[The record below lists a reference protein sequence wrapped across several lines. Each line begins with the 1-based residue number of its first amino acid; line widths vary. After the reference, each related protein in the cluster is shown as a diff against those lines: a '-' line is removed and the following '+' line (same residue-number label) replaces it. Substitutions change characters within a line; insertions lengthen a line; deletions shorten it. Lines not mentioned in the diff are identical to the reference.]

1 MGGMLTS
8 GVDVIIVLGSIDG
21 ADEDDLL
28 PLSLDIQVTAD
39 VGPIGAAKPKGGDQS
54 PSIPRFATD
63 KTTAVTVIDSTSAQ
77 TSMKVCVRPIRGTV
91 RHRNRGVQH
100 DQGRGWRSP
109 LRLLHERSGAEVLHF
124 RHGGAAV
131 HDDGS
136 CSARCSLPP
145 SHTGNF
151 SGYMVITADFNKA
164 DAGVFVSDFAGFT
177 TAVCCHSKR
186 RDPLGPGS
194 DPCREG
200 AMRPFPVVFLPDA
213 GAVEQETSMNRFVS
227 VCSMALALGVGMAAV
242 SRAESRAVQSDPAPG
257 GVLRS
262 RATAYW
268 RLLAAGDR
276 DGASRFLRPEDRPYF
291 LEHPEPPFQDPEVQG
306 IEPSA
311 DGTRAVARI
320 GFNML
325 TPFGPF
331 RWEIRQAWTCVGGEW
346 VAEPRRS
353 TGNPFQSRP
362 ATEEEPPPADT
373 GCRP

>member
-1 MGGMLTS
+1 
-8 GVDVIIVLGSIDG
+8 
-21 ADEDDLL
+21 
-28 PLSLDIQVTAD
+28 
-39 VGPIGAAKPKGGDQS
+39 
-54 PSIPRFATD
+54 
-63 KTTAVTVIDSTSAQ
+63 
-77 TSMKVCVRPIRGTV
+77 
-91 RHRNRGVQH
+91 
-100 DQGRGWRSP
+100 
-109 LRLLHERSGAEVLHF
+109 
-124 RHGGAAV
+124 
-131 HDDGS
+131 
-136 CSARCSLPP
+136 
-145 SHTGNF
+145 
-151 SGYMVITADFNKA
+151 
-164 DAGVFVSDFAGFT
+164 
-177 TAVCCHSKR
+177 
-186 RDPLGPGS
+186 
-194 DPCREG
+194 
-200 AMRPFPVVFLPDA
+200 MRPFPVVFLPDA

-227 VCSMALALGVGMAAV
+227 VCGMALALGVGMAAV

-276 DGASRFLRPEDRPYF
+276 EGASRFLRPEDRPYF

-320 GFNML
+320 GFNL
-325 TPFGPF
+325 FTPVGPF

>member
-1 MGGMLTS
+1 
-8 GVDVIIVLGSIDG
+8 
-21 ADEDDLL
+21 
-28 PLSLDIQVTAD
+28 
-39 VGPIGAAKPKGGDQS
+39 
-54 PSIPRFATD
+54 
-63 KTTAVTVIDSTSAQ
+63 
-77 TSMKVCVRPIRGTV
+77 
-91 RHRNRGVQH
+91 
-100 DQGRGWRSP
+100 
-109 LRLLHERSGAEVLHF
+109 
-124 RHGGAAV
+124 
-131 HDDGS
+131 
-136 CSARCSLPP
+136 
-145 SHTGNF
+145 
-151 SGYMVITADFNKA
+151 
-164 DAGVFVSDFAGFT
+164 
-177 TAVCCHSKR
+177 
-186 RDPLGPGS
+186 
-194 DPCREG
+194 
-200 AMRPFPVVFLPDA
+200 
-213 GAVEQETSMNRFVS
+213 MNRFVS

-276 DGASRFLRPEDRPYF
+276 EGASRFLRPEDRPYF
-291 LEHPEPPFQDPEVQG
+291 LEHPEPPFQDPEVHG
-306 IEPSA
+306 IGPSA

-346 VAEPRRS
+346 VAETRRS